1 MILLD
6 GMIFSE
12 QEFYQQQNQDDR
24 RWGRA
29 INLAVIFHALILVSA
44 LYLPNIFDRKP
55 LLEEV
60 LTIDLVS
67 MPESPVE
74 VEKPPAAVERHEPA
88 PEPKPVQPPPEHV
101 DAVPI
106 EVSTKAVLKTEPE
119 SLTEVKPIS
128 VHPLKR
134 KVKKARDTR
143 LEEEKQREQQ
153 ALELKR
159 RQREQQRARQKALA
173 RARAQE
179 KQAKEAARRA
189 RAEVAS
195 VIREQE
201 RLHAVRP
208 ATRGGQGNKTVQSAF
223 ERQYYMDLAGR
234 VQRLWI
240 LPELK
245 KWSPS
250 LETIV
255 EFTVLRDGRL
265 VNVKVAKSSGDSFF
279 DRFARETVKKAA
291 PMPPFPP
298 GLKKKR
304 IDLGFRL
311 RPAGVQH

>member
-1 MILLD
+1 
-6 GMIFSE
+6 MIFSE
-12 QEFYQQQNQDDR
+12 QEFYQKQHQDDR

-29 INLAVIFHALILVSA
+29 INLAVIFHAVILVSA

-55 LLEEV
+55 LLDEV

-74 VEKPPAAVERHEPA
+74 VEKPPEPVERHEPA
-88 PEPKPVQPPPEHV
+88 PEPKPVQPPPEPA

-106 EVSTKAVLKTEPE
+106 EVSAKPVLKPEPE
-119 SLTEVKPIS
+119 PLAEVKPIS
-128 VHPLKR
+128 IHPLKR
-134 KVKKARDTR
+134 KVKKAKDTR
-143 LEEEKQREQQ
+143 LEEEKLREQH

-179 KQAKEAARRA
+179 KQAKDAARRA

-195 VIREQE
+195 VIREQQ
-201 RLHAVRP
+201 RFHAARP
-208 ATRGGQGNKTVQSAF
+208 ATRGGRGNKTVQSAF

-240 LPELK
+240 LPEIK

-255 EFTVLRDGRL
+255 EFTVLQDGRL
-265 VNVKVAKSSGDSFF
+265 VNVKVAKSSGDAFF

-298 GLKKKR
+298 VLKKKR